1 MEEQTIKDIISEHPT
16 SYKGIFTAYT
26 WKDIRESYPFIA
38 SISLSILFLLSSYF
52 STKNFFEILSIWTNQ
67 VLTIFP
73 NLLGFNLGGYAL
85 IIGFGNTDLIQA
97 LTKKRKD
104 KKTSIFQKLS
114 GVFAFTLMLQSVA
127 FALAFIVNFSI
138 QLGFSTSIESLS
150 TTINI
155 CVILILSFLGLWG
168 LLILPVLVAN
178 VFSFGQMHHFHL
190 TKKRVLEAEKQ
201 ESSEPVQ

>member
-1 MEEQTIKDIISEHPT
+1 MEEQTIKDIKNEHPT
-16 SYKGIFTAYT
+16 SYKGIFMAYN

-38 SISLSILFLLSSYF
+38 SISLSILFLLSSMF

-67 VLTIFP
+67 ILTIFP
-73 NLLGFNLGGYAL
+73 NLLGFNLGGYAI
-85 IIGFGNTDLIQA
+85 IIGFGNTDLLQA
-97 LTKKRKD
+97 LTKKRKE

-114 GVFAFTLMLQSVA
+114 GVFAFTLMLQCVA

-138 QLGFSTSIESLS
+138 QLDFGTKIESLS

-155 CVILILSFLGLWG
+155 FAILVLSFLGLWG

-178 VFSFGQMHHFHL
+178 VFTFGQMHHLLL
-190 TKKRVLEAEKQ
+190 TKNEFWKLKRKMM
-201 ESSEPVQ
+201 